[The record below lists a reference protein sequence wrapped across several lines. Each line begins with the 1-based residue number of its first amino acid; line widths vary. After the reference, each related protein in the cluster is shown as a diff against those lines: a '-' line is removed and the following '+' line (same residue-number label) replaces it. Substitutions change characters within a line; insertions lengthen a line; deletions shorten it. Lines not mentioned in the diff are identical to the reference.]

1 MAYLEGEWPYD
12 DRQRDPLPLLV
23 VLDHWLPAVTGL
35 EVLEWIRNHEIHSE
49 MPVVVFTASHD
60 VSHEAKARALGVHA
74 FKVKPEDFG
83 NLAETVQLVLQ
94 EVIHRPAARDV
105 PESGAG

>member
-1 MAYLEGEWPYD
+1 
-12 DRQRDPLPLLV
+12 
-23 VLDHWLPAVTGL
+23 
-35 EVLEWIRNHEIHSE
+35 

-60 VSHEAKARALGVHA
+60 VSHEATARALGVHA

-94 EVIHRPAARDV
+94 EVIHRPAVSDV
-105 PESGAG
+105 PESDTG